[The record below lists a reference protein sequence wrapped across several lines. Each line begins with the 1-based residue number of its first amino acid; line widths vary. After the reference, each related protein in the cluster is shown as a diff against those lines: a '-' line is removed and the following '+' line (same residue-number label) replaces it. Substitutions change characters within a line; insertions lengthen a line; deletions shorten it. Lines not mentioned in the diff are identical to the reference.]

1 MFETEIALVM
11 KQIEDKKRRDF
22 RLRVTIVFFSVVVSI
37 LVWRLLWVQIIDFR
51 NYSSK
56 ASYQQYRDVE
66 VLPKRGNIYD
76 RNGKELAVSISSYDV
91 YVEFIYA
98 KTYDKKAKQ
107 EKKWGDKEWESFAH
121 NVGGILGED
130 SNKILEKVK
139 QNQDKSRFIL
149 TKKIDYAQKMELE
162 KLHYKALFYEEN
174 TRRLYPYGKFASYIL
189 GHTSKDNVGLGGI
202 EAYFNKELSG
212 IPGRKIVLT
221 DAKAREL
228 EDHSIQYHE
237 PVNGY
242 HVISTIDEVIQH
254 YVEKAMEQSYIENN
268 SQRSMAIVID
278 PKTGDILAMAAKPD
292 YNPETPN
299 ELYYYRFREAM
310 SKAKTNEEQVEVLNS
325 MWRNPMVSDLYEP
338 GSVFKVV
345 TASAGI
351 EEGVVAPN
359 STFVDRGYVEVAG
372 KKLSNW
378 SKIPFG
384 TIDFRKAVGQ
394 SVNTVFVEVAKRL
407 ETEKF
412 LEYVYAFGF
421 GKKTGI
427 SLPGEAEGIIYSLD
441 KLGPVQRAT
450 MSFGQS
456 ISVTPIQM
464 VMAVSAVANNGE
476 LMKPRLVREVIS
488 DNGEIIQRF
497 EPEVVRRTTSK
508 TTNDTMLDLL
518 ENVVKREG
526 GKKAAIFGYR
536 VAGKSG
542 TAQKVVNGK
551 YPKGYYISSF
561 VGIAPVEDPKVVVLV
576 ITDEPRGQRGFYG
589 GGNSAPFVG
598 MILQDTLR
606 YMGVTPN
613 AIVSNNTNIEKV
625 DIPEVRN
632 MTFKEARVLLNA
644 SSLKYTTDV
653 DSVKDDTLVVDM
665 FPKPGEVVPI
675 GSSIVLYFEGKKM
688 DEVLMPNLI
697 GKTVSESQKIVNSLG
712 LRFNFSGN
720 GKAIKQFPEPNKL
733 VKKGSMVN
741 IKFEDSSSVKP
752 SYGQKSGVSETEET
766 PMEQNKNTEKNISET
781 DNNSDRNITEDTE
794 ENMPS
799 IMRMKH

>member
-11 KQIEDKKRRDF
+11 KQIEQRKQRDF
-22 RLRVTIVFFSVVVSI
+22 RLKITVIFFSVIVSI
-37 LVWRLLWVQIIDFR
+37 LVGKLLLVQVIDSK

-66 VLPKRGNIYD
+66 VKPKRGNIYD
-76 RNGKELAVSISSYDV
+76 RNGKELAVSVSTYDV
-91 YVEFIYA
+91 YVELSYA
-98 KTYDKKAKQ
+98 KEYDKQ
-107 EKKWGDKEWESFAH
+107 EKKLKKWEDGEWEEFSR

-130 SNKILEKVK
+130 SNKILEKVR

-149 TKKIDYAQKMELE
+149 MKKIDYAKKLELD
-162 KLHYKALFYEEN
+162 KLNYKVLFYEESK
-174 TRRLYPYGKFASYIL
+174 RRLYPYGKFASYIL
-189 GHTSKDNVGLGGI
+189 GHTSKDNVGLAGI
-202 EAYFNKELSG
+202 EAYFNKELNG
-212 IPGRKIVLT
+212 IPGRKIVLS
-221 DAKAREL
+221 DAKSREL
-228 EDHSIQYHE
+228 EDHSIRYHE

-242 HVISTIDEVIQH
+242 HVVSTIDEVIQH

-268 SQRSMAIVID
+268 SKRSMAIVID

-310 SKAKTNEEQVEVLNS
+310 SNAKTNEEQLEVLNS

-338 GSVFKVV
+338 GSVFKVI

-351 EEGVVAPN
+351 EEGVVTPN
-359 STFVDRGYVEVAG
+359 STFVDKGYVEVAG
-372 KKLSNW
+372 QKLSNW
-378 SKIPFG
+378 SKKPFG

-394 SVNTVFVEVAKRL
+394 SVNTVFIEVAKRL
-407 ETEKF
+407 GSEKF
-412 LEYVYAFGF
+412 LEYIYAFGF
-421 GKKTGI
+421 GKKTGV
-427 SLPGEAEGIIYSLD
+427 SLPGEAEGLIYSLD
-441 KLGPVQRAT
+441 KLGPVQQAT

-476 LMKPRLVREVIS
+476 LMKPRLVREIVS
-488 DNGEIIQRF
+488 DDGEIIQRF
-497 EPEVVRRTTSK
+497 EPEVVRRPISK
-508 TTNDTMLDLL
+508 KTNETMLELL
-518 ENVVKREG
+518 ENVVKKEG

-536 VAGKSG
+536 IAGKSG
-542 TAQKVVNGK
+542 TAQKVIDGK

-576 ITDEPRGQRGFYG
+576 ITDEPHGQHGFYG

-632 MTFKEARVLLNA
+632 MTFKEARVLLN
-644 SSLKYTTDV
+644 SHHLKYTIDV
-653 DSVKDDTLVVDM
+653 DSAKDDTLVVDM
-665 FPKPGEVVPI
+665 FPKAGETVLI

-741 IKFEDSSSVKP
+741 VKFEDSSSSKP
-752 SYGQKSGVSETEET
+752 SSNEKSGSSETKENLI
-766 PMEQNKNTEKNISET
+766 EQNKNTKKDSSET
-781 DNNSDRNITEDTE
+781 NNSSDANSLENREED
-794 ENMPS
+794 MPS
-799 IMRMKH
+799 VIRMSN